1 MRNKKIEDMSLKELA
16 FHISDFLSKNE
27 IEAVLTGGA
36 CVSIYSNNK
45 YLSYDLDF
53 IIQYFRNK
61 VNVGDIL
68 AKLGFFERGQSF
80 YHKDTN
86 YFIEFPPGPLAVGG
100 EPIKE
105 ISELKSGAL
114 RLKIIS
120 PTECIKDR
128 LAAYYHWND
137 TQSLEQA
144 ILVARDQKINL
155 GEIERWSKKEMMEIK
170 FAEFKNLLNLMP
182 KEK

>member
-1 MRNKKIEDMSLKELA
+1 MSLKELA
-16 FHISDFLSKNE
+16 FYISDYLCKNG

-36 CVSIYSNNK
+36 CVSIYSDNK

-53 IIQYFRNK
+53 IIQHFRNK
-61 VNVGDIL
+61 VNVEKIL
-68 AKLGFFERGQSF
+68 AKIGFLEKGQSF
-80 YHKDTN
+80 YHKGTD
-86 YFIEFPPGPLAVGG
+86 YFIEFPPGPLAIGD

-105 ISELKSGAL
+105 ISELKSGVL
-114 RLKIIS
+114 KLKIIS

-155 GEIERWSKKEMMEIK
+155 GEIERWSKKEMMEMK
-170 FAEFKNLLNLMP
+170 FAEFENLLKTHKNS
-182 KEK
+182 